1 MLKEE
6 KMPFKIDEKAR
17 YTRSHEWVR
26 VEGSEAVV
34 GVTDY
39 AQDKLSDVVF
49 VDLPAVGKQ
58 TIKEKPFLVI
68 ESVKAAEDV
77 FAPVSG
83 TVSAANGSLSSKP
96 ELVNKDPFGEGWL
109 ARITMSNPKELDSLM
124 DAAAYGRYLSS
135 L

>member
-1 MLKEE
+1 MSSRIEE
-6 KMPFKIDEKAR
+6 KLR
-17 YTRSHEWVR
+17 YTRTHEWVR
-26 VEGSEAVV
+26 VEGAEAFV
-34 GVTDY
+34 GISDY

-58 TIKEKPFLVI
+58 VKKETPFLVV

-83 TVSAANGSLSSKP
+83 IVSAVNGALVNKP

-109 ARITMSNPKELDSLM
+109 VRVSISDPKELDSLM
-124 DAAAYGRYLSS
+124 DAAAYGKYLET

>member
-1 MLKEE
+1 MEYK
-6 KMPFKIDEKAR
+6 FDQTVR
-17 YTRSHEWVR
+17 YSKTHEWVR
-26 VEGSEAVV
+26 MDGAEAVV
-34 GVTDY
+34 GISDY

-49 VDLPAVGKQ
+49 TDLPAVGKELKKD
-58 TIKEKPFLVI
+58 TAFMVI

-83 TVSAANGSLSSKP
+83 TVTAGNEKLVKSP

-109 ARITMSNPKELDSLM
+109 VRVRLRDAKELDSLM
-124 DAAAYGRYLSS
+124 DLAAYRKFVES